1 MQTITAGT
9 WAELRAA
16 YLAGAGL
23 RSLARRAG
31 IAEGTVLAHAHR
43 EGWSASKRQALQKAG
58 ILADGRQSQSKAIAD
73 AVADDH
79 AERAQAHLAR
89 MGGLIEVLGQ
99 HAETLAPGMLFEQ
112 VGKLETFDR
121 MARRNFGL
129 DSGQGRAQITLL
141 TDGAACFSADFP
153 VFEGETWEGYE

>member
-31 IAEGTVLAHAHR
+31 IAEGTVLARAQR
-43 EGWSASKRQALQKAG
+43 EGWSQQKREALSRAG
-58 ILADGRQSQSKAIAD
+58 ITGAQESPLAQSIAIEAAD
-73 AVADDH
+73 
-79 AERAQAHLAR
+79 RAQAHLAR
-89 MGGLIEVLGQ
+89 MGGLIDVLGQ
-99 HAETLAPGMLFEQ
+99 HAATLAPGMLFEQ

-129 DSGQGRAQITLL
+129 DSGQNRGAQITVI
-141 TDGAACFSADFP
+141 TDGTACFSAEFP
-153 VFEGETWEGYE
+153 AFEVEPWED

>member
-58 ILADGRQSQSKAIAD
+58 ILTEGRQSQSRAIAD
-73 AVADDH
+73 AVAEDH

-89 MGGLIEVLGQ
+89 MSGLIEVLGH
-99 HAETLAPGMLFEQ
+99 HAEGLAPGMLFEQ
-112 VGKLETFDR
+112 LGKLDTFDR

-129 DSGQGRAQITLL
+129 DAEKNGGQITLL
-141 TDGAACFSADFP
+141 TDGPSRLEVEFP
-153 VFEGETWEGYE
+153 VFDVE

>member
-1 MQTITAGT
+1 MRTITAGT

-31 IAEGTVLAHAHR
+31 IAEGTVLAHAKR

-58 ILADGRQSQSKAIAD
+58 IADGQERHGGQSKAIAD

-89 MGGLIEVLGQ
+89 MSGLIELLGT

-112 VGKLETFDR
+112 VGKLDTFDR

-129 DSGQGRAQITLL
+129 DSGQKSAVQIAVL
-141 TDGAACFSADFP
+141 TDGTACFGEDFP
-153 VFEGETWEGYE
+153 VFDVEEGD

>member
-58 ILADGRQSQSKAIAD
+58 ILTEGRQSQSTAIAD
-73 AVADDH
+73 AAADDH
-79 AERAQAHLAR
+79 AERAQRHVQR
-89 MGGLIEVLGQ
+89 MGGLIERLGQ
-99 HAETLAPGMLFEQ
+99 HAEKLAVAELWESTP
-112 VGKLETFDR
+112 KLDAFDR
-121 MARRNFGL
+121 LARRNYGL
-129 DSGQGRAQITLL
+129 DSQAQGQVVNILC
-141 TDGAACFSADFP
+141 GAGMDFTP
-153 VFEGETWEGYE
+153 ASLASFEG